1 MPDSKNAPA
10 WFVVAV
16 TTAAQ
21 MVVAMSNIVL
31 PTIAPKV
38 AESLGVDPVLVGYHV
53 GLTFV
58 SAAVASVYGGILV
71 LRWGAALMTQL
82 SMLFCVI
89 GLGLFS
95 LPHIGFIALGSVAV
109 GAGMGFASP
118 AAAHLLV
125 HHTAP
130 ERRNLMFSIK
140 QTGVPLGGVIVA
152 LLAPALA
159 VTVGWQWGL
168 AAIAAVAIA
177 TLLAAAPAR
186 AAWDADRQPASTVRS
201 EPFGGIPLVWQRET
215 LRWVCLAAVLFS
227 AIQRIL
233 LSFTVIYL
241 VTEGGYGLVE
251 AGVMLSVAQI
261 GGSITRIP
269 WGWLADRLKSGLV
282 VLTILCALM
291 IASSIAL
298 VTLDPSW
305 PKPLVYVLFLVLGAS
320 CLGWNGIVHAECAR
334 LSPPGM
340 ISLVAGGTS
349 FFIFGG
355 VIFGPPVFALA
366 YGAFGT
372 YSATFSLMAVA
383 GVASLGLLYLASRSP
398 AEAR

>member
-1 MPDSKNAPA
+1 MPDSNTAPA
-10 WFVVAV
+10 RFVVAV

-38 AESLGVDPVLVGYHV
+38 AESLGVAPVLVGYHV

-58 SAAVASVYGGILV
+58 SAAVASVYSGIAT

-89 GLGLFS
+89 GLGMFA

-152 LLAPALA
+152 LMAPALA
-159 VTVGWQWGL
+159 VTVGWQWAL
-168 AAIAAVAIA
+168 AAIGMIAIA
-177 TLLAAAPAR
+177 TLLSVVPAR
-186 AAWDADRQPASTVRS
+186 AAWDADRKPESAVRD
-201 EPFGGIPLVWQRET
+201 EPFGGIPLVWQREA

-233 LSFTVIYL
+233 LSYTVIYL
-241 VTEGGYGLVE
+241 VAEGGYGLVE
-251 AGVMLSVAQI
+251 AGAMLSLAQI
-261 GGSITRIP
+261 GGSVTRIP
-269 WGWLADRLKSGLV
+269 WGWLADRLKSGLA
-282 VLTILCALM
+282 VLTILCVLM
-291 IASSIAL
+291 VASSIAL

-366 YGAFGT
+366 YGAFGS
-372 YSATFSLMAVA
+372 YGATFTLMVVA
-383 GVASLGLLYLASRSP
+383 GVAALLLLYLASRHRS
-398 AEAR
+398 